1 MDTNTTTQSIA
12 ENLSGLPYLNMG
24 SGFIIGL
31 AVGYFL
37 KKSFKLLLLLLGI
50 AVVLMFGLEHF
61 GVITINETGL
71 EHSVEAGTSTFKQF
85 GMFLRDRLAQF
96 GVAGSASAV
105 GGFAIGLKI
114 G

>member
-1 MDTNTTTQSIA
+1 MDTNTSSSSLTDT
-12 ENLSGLPYLNMG
+12 LLDLPYLHMG
-24 SGFIIGL
+24 SGFVIGL

-50 AVVLMFGLEHF
+50 AIVSMFALEHYGIISINEAGLEH
-61 GVITINETGL
+61 T
-71 EHSVEAGTSTFKQF
+71 VEAGTSTFREF
-85 GMFLRDRLAQF
+85 GTFLKDRLAEF
-96 GVAGSASAV
+96 GFAGSASAV